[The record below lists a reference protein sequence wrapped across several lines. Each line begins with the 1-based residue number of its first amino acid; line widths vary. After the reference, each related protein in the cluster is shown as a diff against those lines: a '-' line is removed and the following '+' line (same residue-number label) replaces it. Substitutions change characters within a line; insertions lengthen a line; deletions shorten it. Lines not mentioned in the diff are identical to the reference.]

1 MERTDFLALGF
12 LSLAGPSGPPSTG
25 HWNYTDQ
32 LTTATLP
39 LSSLQGTPLCCKLQW
54 ATFLDPELVSG
65 HVQNPS
71 FDKDVFK
78 MWAGR

>member
-12 LSLAGPSGPPSTG
+12 LFLARPSGPRNTG
-25 HWNYTDQ
+25 HWNYTDHCNA
-32 LTTATLP
+32 ATVF
-39 LSSLQGTPLCCKLQW
+39 STGEPLCYKLQW
-54 ATFLDPELVSG
+54 TTFLDLELVSG

-78 MWAGR
+78 MWAVR